1 MKRVAISKGCAII
14 FQLHRIVTVRQ
25 AKPELTADLWGNSR
39 FLFWNEGK
47 RWLLENI
54 E

>member
-1 MKRVAISKGCAII
+1 MLGSDNRW
-14 FQLHRIVTVRQ
+14 IVTVRQ

-39 FLFWNEGK
+39 FFYFGMRENDGYWK
-47 RWLLENI
+47 NI